1 MGFHT
6 RHIGYSNLL
15 AHAKNSPESFKT
27 YMLNADSYDLSDDFA
42 SCFWNLYEEEEDL
55 RESIQNVLLEN
66 DGITVEAITKSYIM
80 VEHRVNTED
89 QIESIHNYLDLIKG
103 SEDVNRIV
111 NSIRKRI
118 K

>member
-6 RHIGYSNLL
+6 RHIGHSNLL
-15 AHAKNSPESFKT
+15 IFAKNSPENFKT

-42 SCFWNLYEEEEDL
+42 SCFWNLYNEDPSI
-55 RESIQNVLLEN
+55 RESIQTLLAEN
-66 DGITVEAITKSYIM
+66 DERLIEAITKAYVMI
-80 VEHRVNTED
+80 EHKVNTPE

-103 SEDVNRIV
+103 SEDANKIV
-111 NSIRKRI
+111 DSIRKRI

>member
-6 RHIGYSNLL
+6 RHIGHSNLL
-15 AHAKNSPESFKT
+15 AHAKNPSESFKT
-27 YMLNADSYDLSDDFA
+27 YMLNADSYDLTDDSA
-42 SCFWNLYEEEEDL
+42 SCFWNLYHEEKDL

-66 DGITVEAITKSYIM
+66 DERIIEAIVKSYVM
-80 VEHRVNTED
+80 VDHRVNTED

-103 SEDVNRIV
+103 SDDVNRIV

>member
-6 RHIGYSNLL
+6 RYIGHANLL
-15 AHAKNSPESFKT
+15 AHARNPSESFKT
-27 YMLNADSYDLSDDFA
+27 YMLNADSYDLSDDSA
-42 SCFWNLYEEEEDL
+42 SCFWNLYHEEKDL

-66 DGITVEAITKSYIM
+66 DERIIDAIIKSYIM
-80 VEHRVNTED
+80 VEHNINTED
-89 QIESIHNYLDLIKG
+89 QIEAIHNYLDLIKG
-103 SEDVNRIV
+103 SEDVSKIV